1 MKNRVLIVFCLLGVG
16 FSVFAEKKAK
26 NNENE
31 RDDELKEVVEYSKKI
46 AFFSDSICF
55 LNDSIKIMN
64 GRIDSMKTSWR
75 EICEVAIKQKS
86 SKNVLEKLL
95 KETDM
100 SNEGELYNKLKEALK
115 NAPDDLVDDVE
126 RLSEK
131 SSDSD
136 KLIVTDL
143 KKSES
148 VERKSDKNELLLKKD
163 NLNNPQ
169 IDLNEK

>member
-31 RDDELKEVVEYSKKI
+31 RDDQLKEVIEYSKKI

-55 LNDSIKIMN
+55 LNDSIKIMD

-75 EICEVAIKQKS
+75 EICEAAIKQKS
-86 SKNVLEKLL
+86 SKSVLEKLL

-100 SNEGELYNKLKEALK
+100 YGEGELYNKLKEALE
-115 NAPDDLVDDVE
+115 NAPDDPVDDVE
-126 RLSEK
+126 RVSEK
-131 SSDSD
+131 PSDSD
-136 KLIVTDL
+136 KPIVTIPKNSD
-143 KKSES
+143 S
-148 VERKSDKNELLLKKD
+148 VEKKSDKNELRLKKGD
-163 NLNNPQ
+163 LNNPQ